1 MALVKKKKKLT
12 IKSVG
17 ASGASGVEHSPRR
30 PYQIEKL
37 APCMGGCPQG
47 TDIRGFL
54 MKIAQAEKY
63 GQPQEEAFREAWE
76 ILTATNPLPAI
87 CGRVCPHP
95 CEDGCNRKEKDG
107 ALAINNVERFLGDWG
122 IKQELK
128 LKKSTDESYPEKVAI
143 IGAGPAGLSAAY
155 HLAKRGYGVTIFE
168 SFPKVGGMLRYG
180 IPRYRLPRGIID
192 AEAQKIFDMGVE
204 IKTNVTVGKDI
215 PYEKLQQ
222 DFDAVFVGIGA
233 HGGKKLHAPGEDA
246 PNVYSGVE
254 YLRLV
259 NSGKPPEVGDKVVV
273 VGGGDTAIDAA
284 RVALRLGAKVTL
296 LYRRTR
302 NEMPAI
308 EEEIVGAEEENIEFH
323 FLAAPIE
330 IIQKDGLAVEMR
342 CQNMEL
348 GEPDESGRRRPVP
361 IEGDEFTIPVTAVI
375 SAISQEP
382 DWGGLDHLHEGRD
395 WVKVDEYGQTKYE
408 GTYAGGDV
416 LDLGLVTIA
425 IYQGRRAADTI
436 HNRFRGI
443 ELKPEEMKKVISA
456 DKLLL
461 DWYEN
466 AQRHEATKIPPDER
480 FKDPWSEITET
491 LPDSDIIAEARRCMS
506 CGICFDCGNCWS
518 YCGENVVV
526 KPLVPGD
533 PYKFKLELCNG
544 CDKCAENCPCGY
556 LEMKDPASLP

>member
-1 MALVKKKKKLT
+1 MALVKKKKKLK
-12 IKSVG
+12 IKSMSVSG
-17 ASGASGVEHSPRR
+17 ASGAEQSPRR

-37 APCMGGCPQG
+37 APCISGCPQG
-47 TDIRGFL
+47 TDIRGFM

-63 GQPQEEAFREAWE
+63 EKPQDEAFNEAWE
-76 ILTATNPLPAI
+76 ILTATNPLPAV

-95 CEDGCNRKEKDG
+95 CEDDCNRKEKEG

-122 IKQELK
+122 IEHGLK
-128 LKKSTDESYPEKVAI
+128 LKKITDETHAEKIAI

-168 SFPKVGGMLRYG
+168 SFPEVGGMLRYG
-180 IPRYRLPRGIID
+180 IPGYRLPRDVID
-192 AEAQKIFDMGVE
+192 AEAQKIFDIGVE

-215 PYEKLQQ
+215 PYEQVQK
-222 DFDAVFVGIGA
+222 DFDAIFVGIGA

-254 YLRLV
+254 YLRMV
-259 NSGKPPEVGDKVVV
+259 NTGNPPEVGDKVVV

-308 EEEIVGAEEENIEFH
+308 EEEIVGAEDENIEFH

-330 IIQKDGLAVEMR
+330 LIQKDGVAVEMR
-342 CQNMEL
+342 CQRMEL

-361 IEGDEFTIPVTAVI
+361 IEGDEFTIPVTTVI

-395 WVKVDEYGQTKYE
+395 WVKVDATGKTTYDK
-408 GTYAGGDV
+408 TYAGGDV

-436 HNRFRGI
+436 HNHFRGI
-443 ELKPEEMKKVISA
+443 EPTPEDEQQVINA
-456 DKLLL
+456 AKILL
-461 DWYEN
+461 DYYEK
-466 AQRHEATKIPPDER
+466 ADRHEKKELSVDER
-480 FKDPWSEITET
+480 LTDAWAEISST
-491 LPDSDIIAEARRCMS
+491 LSQDDVIAEAKRCFS
-506 CGICFDCGNCWS
+506 CGLCFDCGACWS
-518 YCGENVVV
+518 YCGESAIIKPVVQ
-526 KPLVPGD
+526 GE
-533 PYKFKLELCNG
+533 PYMIKFELCNG
-544 CDKCAENCPCGY
+544 CDKCAENCPSGY
-556 LEMKDPASLP
+556 IEMKDPASL